1 MTRIQG
7 SRDCGNSP
15 KNQFVEDAAI
25 ALETGA
31 GPATLWSTEVIWQ
44 GIAEDPISGR
54 DAVSNLLARKP
65 APAEIVIEHAIS
77 HGKVGAACGETILVS
92 GQKRR
97 FSHVFEFTSAKADCI
112 ATIKS
117 YA

>member
-1 MTRIQG
+1 MTRIHG

-15 KNQFVEDAAI
+15 KNQFVQDAAI
-25 ALETGA
+25 ALEA
-31 GPATLWSTEVIWQ
+31 GGGPGTIWSADVIWQ
-44 GIAEDPISGR
+44 GIADAPVAGR
-54 DAVSNLLARKP
+54 DAVAHLIAQRP
-65 APAEIVIEHAIS
+65 APAEIIIEHAIS
-77 HGKVGAACGETILVS
+77 HGKVGAACGEITLTS

>member
-15 KNQFVEDAAI
+15 KNQFVQDAAI
-25 ALETGA
+25 ALEKGD
-31 GPATLWSTEVIWQ
+31 GPATIWSEDVIWQ
-44 GIAEDPISGR
+44 GIAETPVTGR
-54 DAVSNLLARKP
+54 DAVSNLLAKKT

-77 HGKVGAACGETILVS
+77 HGKVGAACGETLLAS
-92 GQKRR
+92 GQKYR
-97 FSHVFEFTSAKADCI
+97 FSHVFEFTNAKADCI

-117 YA
+117 YV